1 MRRFVTLAV
10 LMSALAMPVVAQSSS
25 WSPDQAHSEVDFSIL
40 HLAISKVH
48 GRFGNISGEI
58 ILDKADISKSKANV
72 TIDVSSL
79 DTGMSSRDSVL
90 KSDSFF
96 DVSKFPTATFVST
109 SVTKNGDGLKIAG
122 NLTLRGITRP
132 VVLTVDGPNGPV
144 TGPDHKQH
152 AGFSATT
159 EINRKD
165 FGIGASFPTS
175 VVGDQVK
182 LGIDLEVIEK

>member
-1 MRRFVTLAV
+1 MRRFVTFAV
-10 LMSALAMPVVAQSSS
+10 LLSTLAMPAFAQTST
-25 WSPDQAHSEVDFSIL
+25 WVPDQAHSEVDFSIL

-48 GRFGNISGEI
+48 GRFGNITGGI
-58 ILDKADISKSKANV
+58 ILDKADMSKSKANI
-72 TIDVSSL
+72 TIDVTTV

-96 DVSKFPTATFVST
+96 DVKKYSTATFVST
-109 SVTKNGDGLKIAG
+109 SVTKNADGLKVAG

-159 EINRKD
+159 EISRKE

-175 VVGDQVK
+175 VVGDDVK
-182 LGIDLEVIEK
+182 LSIDLEVIEK